1 MFPVFESQFAFI
13 IPAPELHAP
22 SDVGVPASIEFA
34 HVCGGGEA
42 KRLRLNG
49 GGGSAGGG
57 GEYPPGGAGANGGDI
72 GTGGDGGAGGAAGG
86 GGGSGI
92 GA

>member
-34 HVCGGGEA
+34 HVCGCV
-42 KRLRLNG
+42 
-49 GGGSAGGG
+49 
-57 GEYPPGGAGANGGDI
+57 
-72 GTGGDGGAGGAAGG
+72 GGAGGV

>member
-34 HVCGGGEA
+34 HVCGGE
-42 KRLRLNG
+42 G
-49 GGGSAGGG
+49 GGGLGGG
-57 GEYPPGGAGANGGDI
+57 VLGLMCAHAWHE
-72 GTGGDGGAGGAAGG
+72 
-86 GGGSGI
+86 
-92 GA
+92 